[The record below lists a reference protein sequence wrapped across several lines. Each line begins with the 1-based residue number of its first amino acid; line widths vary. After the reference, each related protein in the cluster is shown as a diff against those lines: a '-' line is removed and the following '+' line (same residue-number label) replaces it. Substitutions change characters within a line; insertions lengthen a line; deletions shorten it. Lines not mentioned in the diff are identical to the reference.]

1 MELSR
6 EDLDREF
13 PSRRHG
19 IQFNHAA
26 VCPLPARAVEAIR
39 GYADR
44 LASRGPLD
52 WKEWGA
58 EADALRA
65 AAARLI
71 GADDA
76 AGGARSVSVVPNTT
90 WGLNLVAQG
99 LGLGAGD
106 SVVTTASEFPANLT
120 PWLALERDGVRV
132 RRLPTR
138 DGAFTADELAAAC
151 DATTKLVSISLV
163 SFHTGFR
170 APVETI
176 AAFCRPR
183 GIVFGLDAI
192 QGVGAIPVDVAGW
205 GVDFLSADGHKW
217 MLGPEGC
224 GILFTRPEF
233 RGRLRAPAGWTNLKR
248 DFGGDFRVPDAPEFV
263 ADATKF
269 EVGALPTRDG
279 AFTAEELA
287 EACDAT
293 TKLVSISLVSF
304 HTGFRAPVEAIAS
317 FCRSRGIVFGLDAIQ
332 GVGAIP
338 VDVASWG
345 IDFLSADGHKWML
358 GPEGCG
364 ILYTHPLLRERLTPP
379 AGWTNLKRD
388 FGGDFRVPDVPAF
401 VSDATKFEVGA
412 LPTPGVYTLRASV
425 ELLLSLGLDLIG
437 RRIVRTLAVLV
448 DGLPRLGFSPVLF
461 GGPPHAGILA
471 ARPPAGKDARYYAK
485 RLADANI
492 AVSAREGFLR
502 LSPHVGNDEEEAAR
516 VIDALGTP

>member
-71 GADDA
+71 GADEA
-76 AGGARSVSVVPNTT
+76 AGGARAVSIVPNTT

-106 SVVTTASEFPANLT
+106 SVVTTAAEFPANLT

-170 APVETI
+170 APVEAI

-192 QGVGAIPVDVAGW
+192 QGVGAIPVDVASW

-224 GILFTRPEF
+224 GILFTRPEL

-248 DFGGDFRVPDAPEFV
+248 EFGG
-263 ADATKF
+263 
-269 EVGALPTRDG
+269 
-279 AFTAEELA
+279 
-287 EACDAT
+287 
-293 TKLVSISLVSF
+293 
-304 HTGFRAPVEAIAS
+304 
-317 FCRSRGIVFGLDAIQ
+317 
-332 GVGAIP
+332 
-338 VDVASWG
+338 
-345 IDFLSADGHKWML
+345 
-358 GPEGCG
+358 
-364 ILYTHPLLRERLTPP
+364 
-379 AGWTNLKRD
+379 N
-388 FGGDFRVPDVPAF
+388 FRVPDVPEF

-412 LPTPGVYTLRASV
+412 LPTPGVYALWASV